1 MNMLKRF
8 FKGAGRNG
16 EPAHP
21 QSDRKAGLRSL
32 PQGVSAEILGMYT
45 DFRDQDAETLKVI
58 ARKARLMEAPA
69 GLYLRVME
77 ETRWRYYL
85 LSGEARITGEDGA
98 TQPMGEAD
106 RHARE
111 LLPLDVG
118 VEGVSF
124 PGGARVIRVDRNL
137 FDALQKHR
145 KARGGVDI
153 HLEAAISPDAA
164 SLLRAISAD
173 ISGDR
178 FRLPSLPD
186 TAMRARTLLE
196 DPEVSVEAVEALV
209 REDVTLTAT
218 VIRAANSALF
228 TGMHEVSTIREAVVR
243 MGLTRMKKI
252 VLVVFLDEVF
262 TVGCPRFDRFVR
274 QLRSESRVIAALAH
288 AMAAR
293 LGLEDPENALLVGM
307 LSQIGKFGAA
317 TYIAER
323 REDLG
328 DEQAFAL
335 IEEVYPF
342 VGEMIATHWCFGP
355 EVTTAIRHASNQSGL
370 DPEHP
375 EADIVNVA
383 SRYMQAFYRGDT
395 EVQPRYDETLSFHAL
410 DLPEPDAEG
419 RLPFLDQV
427 MLRFE
432 THPGRG

>member
-1 MNMLKRF
+1 
-8 FKGAGRNG
+8 
-16 EPAHP
+16 
-21 QSDRKAGLRSL
+21 
-32 PQGVSAEILGMYT
+32 
-45 DFRDQDAETLKVI
+45 
-58 ARKARLMEAPA
+58 
-69 GLYLRVME
+69 
-77 ETRWRYYL
+77 
-85 LSGEARITGEDGA
+85 GEACITDENGRVRQHA
-98 TQPMGEAD
+98 EAD
-106 RHARE
+106 RHQRE
-111 LLPLDVG
+111 LLPLDAG
-118 VEGVSF
+118 VERVDF
-124 PGGARVIRVDRNL
+124 PSGAQVIRVDRNL

-145 KARGGVDI
+145 KARGGVAI
-153 HLEAAISPDAA
+153 HLEDAISPEAS
-164 SLLRAISAD
+164 SLLQAISAD
-173 ISGDR
+173 LTGDR

-186 TAMRARTLLE
+186 TAMRARTLLD
-196 DPEVSVEAVEALV
+196 DPKVSVEAVEALV

-262 TVGCPRFDRFVR
+262 TVGCPRFGRFVH

-293 LGLEDPENALLVGM
+293 VGLEDPENALLVGM

-323 REDLG
+323 REDLE
-328 DEQAFAL
+328 DVQAFAL
-335 IEEVYPF
+335 IEAVYPF
-342 VGEMIATHWCFGP
+342 VGEMIASQWRFGP

-370 DPEHP
+370 DPDHP

-383 SRYMQAFYRGDT
+383 TRYMQAFYRGDT
-395 EVQPRYDETLSFHAL
+395 QVQPRYDETLSFHAL

-427 MLRFE
+427 IRRFE
-432 THPGRG
+432 AHPASA